1 MRKKRKTQQALRKMK
16 LFALFM
22 FLGFC
27 TCRATV
33 SAQDARIDL
42 EMSNVTLSQV
52 FQRYRTV
59 DRLYVYLQIRGR
71 AVQSSMSTVDATT
84 NYGAGCSGEMS
95 GKYRVVIFV

>member
-42 EMSNVTLSQV
+42 EMSNVRLSHIRLGMESSV
-52 FQRYRTV
+52 SEDRTIE
-59 DRLYVYLQIRGR
+59 RLYVYLQIRGR
-71 AVQSSMSTVDATT
+71 EGNSTC
-84 NYGAGCSGEMS
+84 YC
-95 GKYRVVIFV
+95 